1 MAKKLLSTVSIAS
14 ALVVAG
20 TARPSLAQV
29 GSGWSSI
36 SYSKC
41 AHYGGSWGGHYSNSG
56 GVETFWIS
64 GTEQR
69 SEIMVCSP
77 KWTSGQY
84 QFQGEVYTRSGSGG
98 TGGSSVQQVFGIA
111 GRNSDAFQL
120 RVITAS
126 SGSYRTQ
133 TDNNPSKVVATSVY
147 GKYLRVNVV
156 HDANGNRLYCYINGS
171 LKFSGVDGGNATH
184 YFKYGIYMRAET
196 SPLSKWRYVKV
207 FKK

>member
-1 MAKKLLSTVSIAS
+1 MRTTFKTLAILAAVTG
-14 ALVVAG
+14 G
-20 TARPSLAQV
+20 TMTAEAQV
-29 GSGWSSI
+29 GSGWSTVG
-36 SYSKC
+36 YSKC
-41 AHYGGSWGGHYSNSG
+41 AHYGGKWGGHYSNSG

-69 SEIMVCSP
+69 SEIMLCAP

-84 QFQGEVYTRSGSGG
+84 QFQGEVNTRSGSGG

-126 SGSYRTQ
+126 GGSYRTQ
-133 TDNNPSKVVATSVY
+133 TDNNPSKVVATGVY
-147 GKYLRVNVV
+147 GVWKKVNVI
-156 HDANGNRLYCYINGS
+156 HDANANKLYCYINGS
-171 LKFSGVDGGNATH
+171 QKFSGVDGGNATH

-196 SPLSKWRYVKV
+196 NPQAKWRSVKV
-207 FKK
+207 FRK